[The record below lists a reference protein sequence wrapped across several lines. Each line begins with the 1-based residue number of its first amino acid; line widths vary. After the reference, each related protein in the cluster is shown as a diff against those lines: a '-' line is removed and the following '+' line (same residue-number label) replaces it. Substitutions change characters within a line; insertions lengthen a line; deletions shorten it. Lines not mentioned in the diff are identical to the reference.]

1 MRTGLIPNAHA
12 TVDAAATPTAAPP
25 DGLRHALRLEARALD
40 KIIEA
45 ARAGDVPRVLGAADV
60 LAEAHGRVLTL
71 SIDAITNP
79 VAKEEA
85 A

>member
-1 MRTGLIPNAHA
+1 MRTGLTTNAHA
-12 TVDAAATPTAAPP
+12 TAEDAAYHQTDQPY
-25 DGLRHALRLEARALD
+25 GLRDALRLEARALD

-45 ARAGDVPRVLGAADV
+45 ARVGDVPRVLGAADV

-71 SIDAITNP
+71 SIDAIAGRP
-79 VAKEEA
+79 A